1 MISDI
6 CVITLKIRAEAA
18 RLLELERIYRLQRIQ
33 LRDGVFLILIL
44 SDPRDLDSIDSWCGD
59 EKRASGTFPVD
70 INASVCLLLPHAP
83 FLSDTGRQAGEGSRA
98 TQKSR
103 C

>member
-18 RLLELERIYRLQRIQ
+18 SLLELERIYRLQRIQ

-44 SDPRDLDSIDSWCGD
+44 SDPRLERSGD

-98 TQKSR
+98 TQNSR